1 MSEFACGDCWRRE
14 NLTFA
19 QRLDPAY
26 IRRGSGHLCDEHR
39 ASRNESRVPAPL
51 AQRSCRPR
59 SISGKERGHPLP

>member
-26 IRRGSGHLCDEHR
+26 IRRGNGQLCEEHR
-39 ASRNESRVPAPL
+39 ASRNESRALAPL
-51 AQRSCRPR
+51 AKRSCRSR
-59 SISGKERGHPLP
+59 SISGKENSHL